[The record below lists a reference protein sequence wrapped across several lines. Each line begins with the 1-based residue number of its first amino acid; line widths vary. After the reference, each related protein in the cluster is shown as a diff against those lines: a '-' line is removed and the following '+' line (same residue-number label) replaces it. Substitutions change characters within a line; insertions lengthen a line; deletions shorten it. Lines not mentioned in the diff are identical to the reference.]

1 MNESVYRVPCSYLF
15 LFDSN
20 ERLYYQ
26 LTPSLSLSLSLS
38 GCVTS
43 IPFTMRLNRGRTRED
58 KNKMQS
64 FDDVYVL
71 SKKIKL
77 LLFYHGRNN
86 LIAKIFVRSLSYIDR
101 WKMKSSGGVINNS
114 ADFLS
119 RLQNAK

>member
-1 MNESVYRVPCSYLF
+1 MSPFIEFHARISSFSIQTNDFTTNLLPL
-15 LFDSN
+15 
-20 ERLYYQ
+20 
-26 LTPSLSLSLSLS
+26 SLSLSLSLS